1 MYDTIVWATDGSSHA
16 DGALAAAL
24 DLLAPNGR
32 LVAFHCDERFTG
44 GRSGGAPLLADET
57 DRLVKLRAQ
66 VSALQD
72 EGIDAELIVRT
83 THGSTVA
90 EIVKAA
96 AIYEADAI
104 VCGTRGFGIV
114 AGALAGTVAM
124 RLPHLASCPVVVVSE
139 QAADRSA
146 LALR

>member
-1 MYDTIVWATDGSSHA
+1 VYDTILWATDGSSHA
-16 DGALAAAL
+16 DGALPAAL

-32 LVAFHCDERFTG
+32 LVVFHCDERFTG

-66 VSALQD
+66 VSALRD
-72 EGIDAELIVRT
+72 EGVDVELVVTTTRRSTVGEIVRT
-83 THGSTVA
+83 A
-90 EIVKAA
+90 E
-96 AIYEADAI
+96 IYEADAI

-114 AGALAGTVAM
+114 AGALAGSVAM

-139 QAADRSA
+139 QAADRSP
-146 LALR
+146 LTVR